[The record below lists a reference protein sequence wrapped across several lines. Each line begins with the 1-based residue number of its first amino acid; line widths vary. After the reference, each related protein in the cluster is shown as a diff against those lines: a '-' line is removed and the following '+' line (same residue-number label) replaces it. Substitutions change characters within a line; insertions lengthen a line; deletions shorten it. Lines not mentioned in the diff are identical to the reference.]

1 MQPHDT
7 TQDIPYGYCKCGCG
21 QKTTIPTKT
30 SRKLGRIK
38 GQPMHY
44 IRGHSGR
51 KHIDPNIISLC
62 ECGCGEPTALAKS
75 SDATRGYVKGH
86 PMRFIPGHYA
96 RTRDF
101 QPERRFWER
110 INKQAEG
117 CWLWKGHANRRGY
130 GVIAVN
136 GTTYLAHR
144 YSYELHNGSVPDN
157 LFVCH
162 HCDNPACV
170 RPDHLFLGTHQDN
183 MDDMAAKGRPRG
195 RYAKRA
201 K

>member
-1 MQPHDT
+1 MSLNNT

-21 QKTTIPTKT
+21 RKTTVPTET
-30 SRKLGRIK
+30 SRKDGRIK
-38 GQPMHY
+38 GEPMRF

-51 KHIDPNIISLC
+51 IRTQAAPRLC
-62 ECGCGEPTALAKS
+62 ECGCGQLTSLAKGT
-75 SDATRGYVKGH
+75 DAKRGYIQGQ

-101 QPERRFWER
+101 QPLKRFWER
-110 INKQAEG
+110 VKKQPDG
-117 CWLWKGHANRRGY
+117 CWLWQARLNPGGY
-130 GVIAVN
+130 GIFN
-136 GTTYLAHR
+136 GGGKIWLAHR
-144 YSYELHNGSVPDN
+144 YSYELHNGSIPDN

-195 RYAKRA
+195 RYAKR